1 MPISSATDSLITY
14 PCDFPIK
21 VMGPAQ
27 DGFQEAI
34 VRVVRD
40 FDPDFQT
47 DSMEVRSSSGGRYLG
62 LTLTVRV
69 HSRAQLDNLYRALH
83 GHEMV
88 SVVL

>member
-1 MPISSATDSLITY
+1 MPIPPATESLISY

-40 FDPDFQT
+40 FDPDFQA
-47 DSMEVRSSSGGRYLG
+47 DSVEVRPSSGGRYLG
-62 LTLTVRV
+62 LTLTVHV
-69 HSRAQLDNLYRALH
+69 HSRTQLDNLYRALH

>member
-14 PCDFPIK
+14 PCDFLIK
-21 VMGPAQ
+21 VMEPAQ